1 MRISK
6 AYLRNIVETEMRSQ
20 KNSEVKP
27 LDQMAPGGTFF
38 EILTGYLDGPEGAKS
53 FCQTLRES
61 GEFYEG
67 LIETIATFNLDPQS
81 GDHIIKAHDHLLGA
95 RKKKDGSTPKGSPFA
110 QDSVN
115 DLTQYMREGKRITKK
130 DGIKDMKL
138 TKSYLRKIINEEI
151 SNVLKETGERGRDL
165 DVDAL
170 EISPEAIELLR
181 GNGYRNGLLAFN
193 RQAMNTA
200 PDWKARGTWD
210 QGDVFKR
217 AAEDVTKYLKNK
229 VPGIDTEKAYGLVHN
244 LIKAGN
250 YYDITGDGAPE
261 KQTIRNPKD
270 PNYLGLLLLIDKA
283 LKKASR

>member
-38 EILTGYLDGPEGAKS
+38 EILIGYLDGPEGAKS

-95 RKKKDGSTPKGSPFA
+95 RRKKDGSTPKGSPFA

-115 DLTQYMREGKRITKK
+115 DLTQYMREGKKITKSH
-130 DGIKDMKL
+130 IA
-138 TKSYLRKIINEEI
+138 KIINEEI
-151 SNVLKETGERGRDL
+151 SNVLKEAGERGRDL

-181 GNGYRNGLLAFN
+181 GNGYRSGLLAFN

-200 PDWKARGTWD
+200 PAWKARGTWD